1 MADKFG
7 TGYNGGDDQVSKC
20 FIPLRGM
27 ERRALRRAAHTLL
40 ALVTDCLLACLPT
53 FLSLTAPRS
62 TTALHISCSLVPAT
76 AATVVVQAQ
85 AQAVA
90 VWVVRTVAPEA
101 RVASAAQV
109 PHQEWASA

>member
-1 MADKFG
+1 MLCAVRP
-7 TGYNGGDDQVSKC
+7 TRSLHWSRIAY
-20 FIPLRGM
+20 
-27 ERRALRRAAHTLL
+27 LL
-40 ALVTDCLLACLPT
+40 AFPP
-53 FLSLTAPRS
+53 FLSLTAPRP

-90 VWVVRTVAPEA
+90 VWVVLTLAPEA